1 MSGDGF
7 HQVRYKI
14 TKSFSKHNIFH
25 KEIICFRKRFCNIV
39 LKEYYC
45 KGNNVA
51 MFSDGKNNRYDLGE
65 KCTISIYAA
74 QILLFFSPS
83 LGRLLVFLQIKF
95 CMVR

>member
-25 KEIICFRKRFCNIV
+25 KEIICFRQRICNIV
-39 LKEYYC
+39 LKGYYC
-45 KGNNVA
+45 KENNVA
-51 MFSDGKNNRYDLGE
+51 MFSDGKNNRYDLSE

>member
-1 MSGDGF
+1 MVF
-7 HQVRYKI
+7 
-14 TKSFSKHNIFH
+14 TKSATKLQKVFQNTIFFT
-25 KEIICFRKRFCNIV
+25 KKLYVFAKDFV

-65 KCTISIYAA
+65 KCTILIYEA
-74 QILLFFSPS
+74 QILLIFSPS
-83 LGRLLVFLQIKF
+83 LCRLLVFLKIKF

>member
-1 MSGDGF
+1 MVF
-7 HQVRYKI
+7 
-14 TKSFSKHNIFH
+14 TKSATKLQKVFQNTIFFTKKLYVFAKDFVFCTKRILC
-25 KEIICFRKRFCNIV
+25 KE
-39 LKEYYC
+39 
-45 KGNNVA
+45 NNVA
-51 MFSDGKNNRYDLGE
+51 MFSDGKNNRYDLSE